1 MAALGRI
8 GGHMRPGMPG
18 ASGGASYL
26 KGLAAVE
33 ARLNLEI
40 EGIKNRSLKGL
51 IKCAAFIREQTEH
64 SQPLTPVDY
73 GNLRASWFVVTAKST
88 PATKGGKTFRG
99 PNAGKIAEQKA
110 SAITTGQG
118 EIASMDTK
126 DKKFLMMGYGAN
138 YAGFVHEFIDGIVHF
153 KRVGARTKWFQEHL
167 YKNTGKMVEI
177 VKENAQIKG

>member
-1 MAALGRI
+1 MATLGRI
-8 GGHMRPGMPG
+8 GTHLRPGMPG
-18 ASGGASYL
+18 ASGGVAHL

-33 ARLNLEI
+33 ARLNLEL
-40 EGIKNRSLKGL
+40 EGIKDRSMKGL
-51 IKCAAFIREQTEH
+51 ISYAAFIREKTEH
-64 SQPLTPVDY
+64 EEPLTPMDY
-73 GNLRASWFVVTAKST
+73 GNLSASWFVVTAKRDVR
-88 PATKGGKTFRG
+88 TKGKKAFKG